1 MRKPADYTLYK
12 YRYILSYFCIAVL
25 LVAVLWI
32 GVLYTPGG
40 LREQEIKSVSQASML
55 SRQTLEPSMVVNLPY
70 YLLQRLSIFVF
81 GVSEF
86 SIKLP
91 SIALGTLTMLGI
103 FMLIRRSYWQ
113 LRRIFYSK
121 RKTVRPVLPLALLQ
135 YG

>member
-1 MRKPADYTLYK
+1 MRKPADYILYK
-12 YRYILSYFCIAVL
+12 YRYVLSYFCIAVI

-103 FMLIRRSYWQ
+103 FMLIRAWFKPKDRE
-113 LRRIFYSK
+113 
-121 RKTVRPVLPLALLQ
+121 
-135 YG
+135 

>member
-70 YLLQRLSIFVF
+70 YLLQRRLAHHQGGGQAQRPDRQSRKDRVPH
-81 GVSEF
+81 GDMVSSAIDGSLIEN
-86 SIKLP
+86 L
-91 SIALGTLTMLGI
+91 LTPNTKI
-103 FMLIRRSYWQ
+103 DSHCSR
-113 LRRIFYSK
+113 
-121 RKTVRPVLPLALLQ
+121 
-135 YG
+135 